1 VDGKLSAS
9 SQSRKT
15 FVSTPITKPVPK
27 IIDGSPYLNKIEA
40 LNEVEWMRKNKTPLR
55 GLDVVSIENESVET
69 HYEKSVWFK
78 TQRLAYSQAKNFLQK
93 QMVGKWQWVEFKL

>member
-1 VDGKLSAS
+1 M
-9 SQSRKT
+9 
-15 FVSTPITKPVPK
+15 PK

-78 TQRLAYSQAKNFLQK
+78 TQRMAYSQAKSFLQK

>member
-1 VDGKLSAS
+1 
-9 SQSRKT
+9 
-15 FVSTPITKPVPK
+15 VPK
-27 IIDGSPYLNKIEA
+27 IIDGSTYLNKIEA

-55 GLDVVSIENESVET
+55 GLDVVCIENNNIET

-78 TQRLAYSQAKNFLQK
+78 SQRLAFSQAKSFIQK